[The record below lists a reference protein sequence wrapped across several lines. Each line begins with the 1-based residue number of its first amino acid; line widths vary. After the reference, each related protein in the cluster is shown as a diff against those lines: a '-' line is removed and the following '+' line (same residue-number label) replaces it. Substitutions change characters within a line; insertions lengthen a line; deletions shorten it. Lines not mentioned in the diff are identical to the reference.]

1 MKKILLLCTV
11 LVFIEMINGCHQKQN
26 NNKSTSNNDTTA
38 FYPLHEILLEELKD
52 VKNTPYF
59 MYQINTSSA
68 HTKKDSSVVNPQQF
82 EDLAQPFLSINLN
95 SDTLKPYLNESVFH
109 DLSTNSYSFTYTP
122 KSNSDTL
129 PIKSI
134 IVLLNDDNNNSLKD
148 IFIHKTLHNS
158 DTVIDEALHW
168 KPANYFTI
176 DKKYLLKD
184 SVINKSKLLVNWQH

>member
-1 MKKILLLCTV
+1 MKKILLFCTV
-11 LVFIEMINGCHQKQN
+11 LALIIIINACHQKQN
-26 NNKSTSNNDTTA
+26 NNKSTTTNDTTA

-59 MYQINTSSA
+59 MYQVKTHI
-68 HTKKDSSVVNPQQF
+68 HTKKDSSVINPQQF
-82 EDLAQPFLSINLN
+82 EVLAQPFLSINLN
-95 SDTLKPYLNESVFH
+95 SKDLKPYLNESVFH

-122 KSNSDTL
+122 KSNNDTL
-129 PIKSI
+129 SIKSI
-134 IVLLNDDNNNSLKD
+134 VILLNDDNNNSLKD
-148 IFIHKTLHNS
+148 IFIHKMLHNS